1 MMNIIIIDGRD
12 SERYLSGIAEVHY
25 GAYSKEHFTSC
36 FDRDLLERYYKY
48 LVQKS
53 DLSIVAV
60 EGEVVVGFIVAGYS
74 VGSGVSQFVKDN
86 RASVIKVFLKNPRFI
101 YEKTLSIV
109 TAKLAK
115 GRVSAPVAPVAPF
128 RLMSISVRSGIQSR
142 GVGSALLHFFENNLL
157 ASNIA
162 EYGLSVR
169 KKNDRAIKFYIR
181 SGFAVQKETRD
192 SLYFYKELKND

>member
-1 MMNIIIIDGRD
+1 MKIIIIDG
-12 SERYLSGIAEVHY
+12 SNSKSYLSGIAEVHY

-36 FDRDLLERYYKY
+36 FDKDLLSRYYNS
-48 LVQKS
+48 LIRNS

-60 EGEVVVGFIVAGYS
+60 EEGVVVGFIVAGYS
-74 VGSGVSQFVKDN
+74 VGRGVSQFIKDN
-86 RASVIKVFLKNPRFI
+86 RASVVRVFFKNPRFI
-101 YEKTLSIV
+101 YEKALSTV
-109 TAKLAK
+109 ASKLAK
-115 GRVSAPVAPVAPF
+115 GGVSVPVSPF

-142 GVGSALLHFFENNLL
+142 GVGSKLLQFFEEKLL

-169 KKNDRAIKFYIR
+169 KKNQRAIEFYIR
-181 SGFAVQKETRD
+181 NSFSVQKETRD